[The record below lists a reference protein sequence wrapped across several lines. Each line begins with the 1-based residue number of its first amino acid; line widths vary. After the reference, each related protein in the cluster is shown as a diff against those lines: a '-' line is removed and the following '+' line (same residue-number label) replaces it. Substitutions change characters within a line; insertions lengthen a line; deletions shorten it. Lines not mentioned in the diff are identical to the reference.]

1 MTRHI
6 TSRPNADL
14 EAARETRTPVRL
26 PAQTTSTLFQGWG
39 PKF

>member
-1 MTRHI
+1 MTRYI
-6 TSRPNADL
+6 NRPDA

-26 PAQTTSTLFQGWG
+26 PEQYNIAMFQGWG